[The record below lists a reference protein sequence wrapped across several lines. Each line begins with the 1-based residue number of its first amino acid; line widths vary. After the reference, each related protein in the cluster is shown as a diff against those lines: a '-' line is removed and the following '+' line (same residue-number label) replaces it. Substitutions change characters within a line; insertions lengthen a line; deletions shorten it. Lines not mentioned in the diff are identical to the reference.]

1 MIDFVFFSQNISCCR
16 ADFLQWPC
24 KVAAFKKR
32 FFFFNLPV
40 PFIILLISQIDWV
53 CKNCGVVVKAKII
66 MSPIYPSNLLRCEFR
81 EPAAKEDLKKKKKKR
96 KSLLAEEILIKLY
109 QHWHF
114 FFKHYLCFIE
124 NSYRDL
130 GRPAARLLLRI
141 IVFINSG

>member
-1 MIDFVFFSQNISCCR
+1 MTLCLSHKTFLAVEQTFYNGHVKLPLLKREHFF
-16 ADFLQWPC
+16 L
-24 KVAAFKKR
+24 
-32 FFFFNLPV
+32 NLPV

-66 MSPIYPSNLLRCEFR
+66 MSPIYPSNLFRCEFR
-81 EPAAKEDLKKKKKKR
+81 EPAVKEDLKKKEKKR
-96 KSLLAEEILIKLY
+96 KSILAEEILLKSF

-114 FFKHYLCFIE
+114 SKHYLCFIE

-130 GRPAARLLLRI
+130 GRPAARLLLRT